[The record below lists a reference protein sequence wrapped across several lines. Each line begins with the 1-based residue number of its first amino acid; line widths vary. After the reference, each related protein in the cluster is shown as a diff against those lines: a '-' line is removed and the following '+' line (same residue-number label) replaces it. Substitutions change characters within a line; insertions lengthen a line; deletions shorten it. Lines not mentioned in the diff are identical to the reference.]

1 MNPEIINVTL
11 NKTKEK
17 LSYPICVGKGLFNH
31 AGNLLKPYILN
42 KKIIIVYDNFFSGK
56 RGNSEHLDTFYES
69 IKKECNC
76 LDSVG
81 IDGGDKTKT
90 MLQISNLVEEIL
102 SFEIDRDTIIIA
114 FGGGVIGD
122 IAGFAASILLRGLDF
137 IQVPTTLLSQ
147 VDSSVGGKTGVNGSL
162 GKNLLGSF
170 HQPLAVMTD
179 TSILN
184 SLPDR
189 ELKAGFAEVIKYGLI
204 SDEIF
209 FSWLN
214 KNYLRI
220 LNRDQNILKIA
231 ILKSCS
237 IKADIIRNDEKESGN
252 RALLNLGH
260 TFAHAI
266 ESFGDHDGR
275 IVHGEAVAIGICM
288 AFRFSCKLGFCLKKD
303 TDKVFNIFKTS
314 GLPTSLREIPNLNI
328 KTSGMMDR
336 FKYDKKTKKNKLTFI
351 LNNKIGESFIK
362 NDINLLAL
370 ENFINDEIQCMNF

>member
-1 MNPEIINVTL
+1 MNPETIDVTL
-11 NKTKEK
+11 NNIKKIP
-17 LSYPICVGKGLFNH
+17 SYPIFVGKGLLNN
-31 AGNLLKPYILN
+31 AGILLKPYIVN
-42 KKIIIVYDNFFSGK
+42 KKIIIVYDNYFSRIPEHSK
-56 RGNSEHLDTFYES
+56 HLDTFYES
-69 IKKECNC
+69 IITECTC
-76 LDSVG
+76 LNLVG

-90 MLQISNLVEEIL
+90 MLQITNLVEEIL

-162 GKNLLGSF
+162 GKNLIGSF
-170 HQPLAVMTD
+170 HQPLAVIAD

-189 ELKAGFAEVIKYGLI
+189 ELKAGFAEIVKYGLI

-214 KNYLRI
+214 KHYLKI
-220 LNRDQNILKIA
+220 LNRDEDILKNA

-237 IKADIIRNDEKESGN
+237 IKSNIIKNDEKETGN

-266 ESFGDHDGR
+266 EYFGNHDGR

-288 AFRFSCKLGFCLKKD
+288 AFRFSYKLGFCVKKD
-303 TDKVFNIFKTS
+303 VDQVFNLFNIS
-314 GLPTSLREIPNLNI
+314 GLPTSLRDFPNLNI
-328 KTSGMMDR
+328 KTSVMLDR

-351 LNNKIGESFIK
+351 LNKKIGESFIK
-362 NDINLLAL
+362 NDIDLLTL
-370 ENFINDEIQCMNF
+370 ENFINDEI